1 MLIKHG
7 NGKSPRNIGFS
18 AIIIY
23 INGEFSIA
31 MLECQRVN
39 NPASERWMSIRAQNL
54 KPENTLS
61 TRYISNISKWQMFT
75 GTHLVVSYIR
85 WWIPKTLGPSTKM
98 ITWMIWGAPLC
109 KGIWKRDLLHPFH
122 TEKQTRKH
130 CTAIHSMFLLNNQHC
145 Y

>member
-39 NPASERWMSIRAQNL
+39 NPASERWMSIWAQNL

-61 TRYISNISKWQMFT
+61 TRYISRIYQNGRCLLAPI
-75 GTHLVVSYIR
+75 
-85 WWIPKTLGPSTKM
+85 WW
-98 ITWMIWGAPLC
+98 
-109 KGIWKRDLLHPFH
+109 
-122 TEKQTRKH
+122 
-130 CTAIHSMFLLNNQHC
+130 FLIFI
-145 Y
+145 